1 MGKRIRVQRRGRGA
15 STFRASTHKR
25 VAPARYPT
33 TNLKES
39 FESAANGVIE
49 ELVHDPGRGTPL
61 GLIRFE
67 NGESFYSVVPEGVY
81 EGKRIQIG
89 GRVAV
94 DVGNILPVGKIPE
107 GTLICNIELRP
118 GDGGKL
124 SKSSGSYA
132 TVVTHTPKGTIIKLP
147 SGKTKYVAD
156 YCRATIGVVSASGR
170 TDKPFLKAGAKF
182 HLMRARG
189 RKYPRTSGRKM
200 VAAVHPYGSSKRSAR
215 KGTTTSHGAPPGQK
229 VGLIAARGTGRRTK
243 SQRDR
248 KKEEEDNFRV
258 RKSS

>member
-1 MGKRIRVQRRGRGA
+1 MGKRIRVQRRGRGG

-25 VAPARYPT
+25 TAPSRYPT

-39 FESAANGVIE
+39 FETVANGIIE
-49 ELVHDPGRGTPL
+49 ELEHDPGRGTPI
-61 GLIRFE
+61 GLIRAE
-67 NGESFYSVVPEGVY
+67 NGEPFYIVLPEGIHQ
-81 EGKRIQIG
+81 GKAIQLG
-89 GRVAV
+89 GKSSI

-107 GTLICNIELRP
+107 GTMICNIELRP

-147 SGKTKYVAD
+147 SGKTKYIAD
-156 YCRATIGVVSASGR
+156 YCRATVGIVSGSGR
-170 TDKPFLKAGAKF
+170 TEKPFLKSGTKY
-182 HLMRARG
+182 HLMKARG

-215 KGTTTSHGAPPGQK
+215 KVTTTSHGAPPGQK
-229 VGLIAARGTGRRTK
+229 VGLIAARGTGRRK
-243 SQRDR
+243 KRR
-248 KKEEEDNFRV
+248 KLT
-258 RKSS
+258 